1 MVDYPENYK
10 KPTLVEYLANE
21 VLESCTEPEDWDMCD
36 LGEKLALE
44 LDINAKDFK
53 MNDAEYDKLIVAMDD
68 LIKGTLRD
76 QIEEA
81 IAKKV
86 KEDEANY
93 REYREVIEEK
103 H

>member
-21 VLESCTEPEDWDMCD
+21 VLESCTEPENWDMCD
-36 LGEKLALE
+36 LGEKIAVEIDL
-44 LDINAKDFK
+44 NVKDFK
-53 MNDAEYDKLIVAMDD
+53 MSDEEYQKLIRAMDKLIIDYLKED
-68 LIKGTLRD
+68 LED
-76 QIEEA
+76 E
-81 IAKKV
+81 IAKEV
-86 KEDEANY
+86 KEGEGNY

>member
-21 VLESCTEPEDWDMCD
+21 VLESCTEPEDWNMCD

-53 MNDAEYDKLIVAMDD
+53 MNDVEYDKLVTAMDD

-86 KEDEANY
+86 KEGEENY
-93 REYREVIEEK
+93 REYRKVIEEK

>member
-21 VLESCTEPEDWDMCD
+21 VLESCTEPEDWDTCD

-44 LDINAKDFK
+44 LDINAKDFEMSDMEYK
-53 MNDAEYDKLIVAMDD
+53 NLISAMNDFIFNYLK
-68 LIKGTLRD
+68 
-76 QIEEA
+76 EELERE
-81 IAKKV
+81 IAKEV
-86 KEDEANY
+86 KEGEDNY
-93 REYREVIEEK
+93 REYKEVTEEK

>member
-1 MVDYPENYK
+1 MVDYPVNYK

-53 MNDAEYDKLIVAMDD
+53 MNDVEYDKLVTAMDD

>member
-21 VLESCTEPEDWDMCD
+21 VLESCTEPEDWDRCD

-53 MNDAEYDKLIVAMDD
+53 MNDVEYDKLVTAMDD
-68 LIKGTLRD
+68 LIKGTLRN

-86 KEDEANY
+86 KEGEENY

>member
-53 MNDAEYDKLIVAMDD
+53 MDDVEYNKLVTAMDD
-68 LIKGTLRD
+68 LIKETLRD

>member
-10 KPTLVEYLANE
+10 KPTLIEYLANE
-21 VLESCTEPEDWDMCD
+21 VLESCTEPEDWDRCD

-53 MNDAEYDKLIVAMDD
+53 MNDVEYDKLVTAMDD
-68 LIKGTLRD
+68 LVKGTLRD

-86 KEDEANY
+86 KEGEENY
-93 REYREVIEEK
+93 REYRKVIEEK

>member
-21 VLESCTEPEDWDMCD
+21 VLESCTEPEDWDRCD

-53 MNDAEYDKLIVAMDD
+53 MNDVEYDKLVTVMDD
-68 LIKGTLRD
+68 LVKGTLRD

-86 KEDEANY
+86 KEGEENH

>member
-21 VLESCTEPEDWDMCD
+21 VLESCTEPEDWDTCD
-36 LGEKLALE
+36 LGEKIALE
-44 LDINAKDFK
+44 LDINAKNFE
-53 MNDAEYDKLIVAMDD
+53 MSGMEYQNLINAMDD
-68 LIKGTLRD
+68 FISNYLR
-76 QIEEA
+76 EELERE

-86 KEDEANY
+86 KEGETNY

>member
-10 KPTLVEYLANE
+10 KPTLIEYLANE
-21 VLESCTEPEDWDMCD
+21 VLESCTEPEDWDRCD

-53 MNDAEYDKLIVAMDD
+53 MNDVEYDKLVTAMDD

-86 KEDEANY
+86 KEGEENY
-93 REYREVIEEK
+93 REYRKVIEEK

>member
-21 VLESCTEPEDWDMCD
+21 VLESCAEPEDWDMCD
-36 LGEKLALE
+36 LGEKIALE
-44 LDINAKDFK
+44 LDINAKEFK
-53 MNDAEYDKLIVAMDD
+53 MSDIEYQNLIDAMDEFID
-68 LIKGTLRD
+68 NYLRK
-76 QIEEA
+76 ELERE

-86 KEDEANY
+86 KEGEANY

>member
-21 VLESCTEPEDWDMCD
+21 VLESCTEPEDWDTCD
-36 LGEKLALE
+36 LGEKIALE

-53 MNDAEYDKLIVAMDD
+53 MNDMEYQNLISAMDD
-68 LIKGTLRD
+68 FISNYLR
-76 QIEEA
+76 EELEHE

-86 KEDEANY
+86 KESEANY
-93 REYREVIEEK
+93 REYHEVIEEK

>member
-10 KPTLVEYLANE
+10 KPTLIEYLADQ
-21 VLESCTEPEDWDMCD
+21 VIDSCAEPEDWDMCD
-36 LGEKLALE
+36 LGEKIAVEIDL
-44 LDINAKDFK
+44 NAKDFK
-53 MNDAEYDKLIVAMDD
+53 MSDEEYQKLIRAMDKLIIDYLKED
-68 LIKGTLRD
+68 LED
-76 QIEEA
+76 E

-86 KEDEANY
+86 KEGEGNY

>member
-10 KPTLVEYLANE
+10 KPTLIEYLANE
-21 VLESCTEPEDWDMCD
+21 VIESCAVPEEWYMCD
-36 LGEKLALE
+36 LGEKIALE

-53 MNDAEYDKLIVAMDD
+53 MNDMEYQNLISAMDD
-68 LIKGTLRD
+68 FIVNYLR
-76 QIEEA
+76 EELERE
-81 IAKKV
+81 ITKKV

>member
-44 LDINAKDFK
+44 LDINVKDFK
-53 MNDAEYDKLIVAMDD
+53 MNDVEYDKLVTAMDD
-68 LIKGTLRD
+68 LVKGTLRD

-86 KEDEANY
+86 KEGEENY
-93 REYREVIEEK
+93 REYRKVIEEK

>member
-1 MVDYPENYK
+1 MVDYPESYK

-21 VLESCTEPEDWDMCD
+21 VLESCTVPEEWYMCD
-36 LGEKLALE
+36 LGEKIALE

-53 MNDAEYDKLIVAMDD
+53 MNDMEYQNLISAMDD
-68 LIKGTLRD
+68 FIINYLR
-76 QIEEA
+76 EELERE
-81 IAKKV
+81 ITTKV

>member
-53 MNDAEYDKLIVAMDD
+53 MNDVEYDKLVTAMDG

-81 IAKKV
+81 IIKKV
-86 KEDEANY
+86 KEGEANY

>member
-21 VLESCTEPEDWDMCD
+21 VLESCTEPEDWDRCD

-53 MNDAEYDKLIVAMDD
+53 MNDVEYDKLVMAMDD

-86 KEDEANY
+86 KEGEENY
-93 REYREVIEEK
+93 REYRKVIEEK

>member
-1 MVDYPENYK
+1 MVDYPVSYK
-10 KPTLVEYLANE
+10 KPTLIEYLANE
-21 VLESCTEPEDWDMCD
+21 VLESCTEPENWDTCD

-53 MNDAEYDKLIVAMDD
+53 MNDMEYQNLISAMDD
-68 LIKGTLRD
+68 FISNYLR
-76 QIEEA
+76 EELERE
-81 IAKKV
+81 IAKKI
-86 KEDEANY
+86 KESEANY

>member
-1 MVDYPENYK
+1 MVDYPVNYK
-10 KPTLVEYLANE
+10 KPTLIEYLAKE

-36 LGEKLALE
+36 LGEKIALE

-53 MNDAEYDKLIVAMDD
+53 MNDMEYQNLISAMDD
-68 LIKGTLRD
+68 FISNYLR
-76 QIEEA
+76 EELERE

-86 KEDEANY
+86 KEGEANY

>member
-10 KPTLVEYLANE
+10 KPTLIEYLANE

-44 LDINAKDFK
+44 LDINVKDFK
-53 MNDAEYDKLIVAMDD
+53 MNDVEYDKLVTAMDD

-86 KEDEANY
+86 KEGEENY

>member
-10 KPTLVEYLANE
+10 KPTLIEYLANE
-21 VLESCTEPEDWDMCD
+21 ALESCTEPEDWDMCD
-36 LGEKLALE
+36 LGEKIALE

-53 MNDAEYDKLIVAMDD
+53 MNDMEYQNLISAMDD
-68 LIKGTLRD
+68 FISNYLR
-76 QIEEA
+76 EELERE

-86 KEDEANY
+86 KEGETNY

>member
-10 KPTLVEYLANE
+10 KPTLIEYLANE
-21 VLESCTEPEDWDMCD
+21 VLESCTEPEDWDRCD

-53 MNDAEYDKLIVAMDD
+53 MNDVEYDKLVTAMDD

-86 KEDEANY
+86 KEGEENY
-93 REYREVIEEK
+93 REYRKVIEEK
-103 H
+103 R

>member
-21 VLESCTEPEDWDMCD
+21 VLESCTEPEDWERCD

-53 MNDAEYDKLIVAMDD
+53 MNDVEYDKLVTAMDD

-86 KEDEANY
+86 KEGEENY
-93 REYREVIEEK
+93 REYRKVIEEK

>member
-21 VLESCTEPEDWDMCD
+21 VLESCTEPEDWDRCD

-53 MNDAEYDKLIVAMDD
+53 MNDVEYDKLVTAMDD

-86 KEDEANY
+86 KEGEENY

>member
-44 LDINAKDFK
+44 LDINAKDFE
-53 MNDAEYDKLIVAMDD
+53 MNDVEYGKLVTAMDD

-86 KEDEANY
+86 KEGEENY

>member
-21 VLESCTEPEDWDMCD
+21 VLESCTEPEDSDMCD

-53 MNDAEYDKLIVAMDD
+53 MNDVEYDKLVTAMDD

-86 KEDEANY
+86 KEGEENY

>member
-1 MVDYPENYK
+1 MVDYPESYK

-21 VLESCTEPEDWDMCD
+21 VLESCTVPEEWYMCD
-36 LGEKLALE
+36 LGEKIALE

-53 MNDAEYDKLIVAMDD
+53 MNDMEYQNLISAMDD
-68 LIKGTLRD
+68 FIINYLR
-76 QIEEA
+76 EELEHE

-86 KEDEANY
+86 KESEANY

>member
-21 VLESCTEPEDWDMCD
+21 VLESCTEPEDWDRCD

-53 MNDAEYDKLIVAMDD
+53 MNDVEYDKLVTAMDD
-68 LIKGTLRD
+68 LVKVTLRD

-86 KEDEANY
+86 KEGEENY

>member
-1 MVDYPENYK
+1 MVDYPENFK
-10 KPTLVEYLANE
+10 KQTLVEYHANE

-44 LDINAKDFK
+44 LDINVKDFK
-53 MNDAEYDKLIVAMDD
+53 MNDVEYDKLVTAMDD

-86 KEDEANY
+86 KEGEENY

>member
-10 KPTLVEYLANE
+10 KPTLIEYLANE
-21 VLESCTEPEDWDMCD
+21 VIESCAEPEYWYMCD
-36 LGEKLALE
+36 LGEKIALE

-53 MNDAEYDKLIVAMDD
+53 MNDMEYQNLISAMDD
-68 LIKGTLRD
+68 FIINYLR
-76 QIEEA
+76 EGLERE

-86 KEDEANY
+86 KEGETNY

>member
-44 LDINAKDFK
+44 LDINAKGFK
-53 MNDAEYDKLIVAMDD
+53 MNDMEYQNLISAMEDF
-68 LIKGTLRD
+68 ISNYLR
-76 QIEEA
+76 EELERE

>member
-53 MNDAEYDKLIVAMDD
+53 MNDVEYDKLVTAMDD
-68 LIKGTLRD
+68 LVKGTLRD

-86 KEDEANY
+86 KEGEENY
-93 REYREVIEEK
+93 REYRKVIEEK

>member
-53 MNDAEYDKLIVAMDD
+53 MNDVEYDKLVTAMDG

-86 KEDEANY
+86 KEGEENY

>member
-21 VLESCTEPEDWDMCD
+21 VLESCTEPEDWDTCD

-53 MNDAEYDKLIVAMDD
+53 MNDVEYNKLVTAMDG
-68 LIKGTLRD
+68 LISNYLS
-76 QIEEA
+76 EELKRE

-86 KEDEANY
+86 KEGEDNY
-93 REYREVIEEK
+93 REYREVIEERN
-103 H
+103 